1 MSVPEHPKNLLEMLD
16 NDNLDDRLMAIGI
29 LGETG
34 DESALSMLREWMAVV
49 NKELYALVV
58 AVGKLKRRLGV
69 KKTQSREC
77 VVYCMSTDT

>member
-16 NDNLDDRLMAIGI
+16 SDNLDDRLMAIEI

-34 DESALSMLREWMAVV
+34 DESALSMLRERMAVV

-58 AVGKLKRRLGV
+58 AWE
-69 KKTQSREC
+69 S
-77 VVYCMSTDT
+77 